1 MRKGLSCSSVL
12 GVELES
18 RSGKEIEWR
27 EKGGRKGDDDWGRL
41 SGNWSVGIV
50 DMLGVEEDERMHM
63 RER

>member
-1 MRKGLSCSSVL
+1 M
-12 GVELES
+12 ELES

-27 EKGGRKGDDDWGRL
+27 EKGGRKGDDDWSRL

>member
-12 GVELES
+12 GVEMGN
-18 RSGKEIEWR
+18 RSGNERELR
-27 EKGGRKGDDDWGRL
+27 EKGGRKGDDDWSRL

>member
-27 EKGGRKGDDDWGRL
+27 EKGGRKGDCRL
-41 SGNWSVGIV
+41 RSFEWNRRVEIV
-50 DMLGVEEDERMHM
+50 DMLGVEERKE
-63 RER
+63 